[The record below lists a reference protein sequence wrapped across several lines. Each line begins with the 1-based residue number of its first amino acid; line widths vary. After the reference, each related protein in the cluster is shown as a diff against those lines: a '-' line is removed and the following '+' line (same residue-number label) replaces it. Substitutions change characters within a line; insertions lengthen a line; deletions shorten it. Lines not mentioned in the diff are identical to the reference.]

1 MLPLLAVSLSF
12 VLGMEPRAL
21 RILVRD
27 ATIKRTLTC
36 DDVTTEM

>member
-1 MLPLLAVSLSF
+1 MLPLLGVSLSF

-21 RILVRD
+21 LILGRD

-36 DDVTTEM
+36 DNFTTDM